1 MQPEPR
7 QDSIRYAAI
16 PRLLVEAVQ
25 ERLIWEVEVATPVKL
40 AGAVGGAAWV
50 VMRAG
55 AMASEKLALV
65 PLEVAAKMTLVLL
78 VALTAWAVKDC

>member
-1 MQPEPR
+1 M
-7 QDSIRYAAI
+7 

-25 ERLIWEVEVATPVKL
+25 EIWILEDEVALPVRL

-50 VMRAG
+50 VMGAG
-55 AMASEKLALV
+55 AIASEKLALV
-65 PLEVAAKMTLVLL
+65 PLEVAANVAVALL